1 MSKLYFIGS
10 GKMATAIAGGLVK
23 SGIFTPAELG
33 AFDPDPHA
41 AEIFSSASGIKV
53 DTADPALQISGA
65 ETILVA
71 VKPQMMENA
80 IAEFAEILRTRTDV
94 TVITMAAGL
103 SIAAIRAY
111 IGAELP
117 VIRIMPNTPAM
128 LGQGM
133 ILYATEQVAT
143 TEETAFL
150 QAFCAAGQF
159 DKIPEA
165 DIDAA
170 SVVSGC
176 GPAFVYAFIQALADG
191 GIACGVDEDKALL
204 YAAQTAKGAAE
215 MLLKFGDSQ
224 TLIKNVCSPGGTT
237 IEGVK
242 TLENEKLNSLVE
254 NAVKASYKRTLEL
267 KK

>member
-1 MSKLYFIGS
+1 MKYTLGFIGCGNMGGALAQAAAKTID
-10 GKMATAIAGGLVK
+10 GKKIALCDFDKAKVEKYQAAFGASAATAQEIAKESEFVVL
-23 SGIFTPAELG
+23 
-33 AFDPDPHA
+33 
-41 AEIFSSASGIKV
+41 
-53 DTADPALQISGA
+53 
-65 ETILVA
+65 A
-71 VKPQMMENA
+71 VKPQMMQDA
-80 IAEFAEILRTRTDV
+80 ISEFSQTLSARSDV
-94 TVITMAAGL
+94 TVVTMAAGL
-103 SIAAIRAY
+103 SISAIRSF
-111 IGAELP
+111 IGADLP

-128 LGQGM
+128 VGMGM
-133 ILYATEQVAT
+133 ILYATDGVSDK
-143 TEETAFL
+143 TEEAFL
-150 QAFCAAGQF
+150 NAFQKAGVF

-170 SVVSGC
+170 SALSGC

-191 GIACGVDEDKALL
+191 GAACGVDKEKAIL

-215 MLLKFGDSQ
+215 MLLTYGDSQ

-242 TLENEKLNSLVE
+242 SLEKENLNEVTQ

>member
-1 MSKLYFIGS
+1 MKYTLGFIGCGNMGGALAQAAS
-10 GKMATAIAGGLVK
+10 QSLDGKQIALCDFDKAKVDKFVNAFGAVSATAQEIANEAQFIVL
-23 SGIFTPAELG
+23 
-33 AFDPDPHA
+33 
-41 AEIFSSASGIKV
+41 
-53 DTADPALQISGA
+53 
-65 ETILVA
+65 A

-80 IAEFAEILRTRTDV
+80 IAEFAEILRTHKNV

-103 SIAAIRAY
+103 SIAAIRSY

-133 ILYATEQVAT
+133 ILYATDGVDCA
-143 TEETAFL
+143 EEAAFL
-150 QAFCAAGQF
+150 NAFSAAGKF
-159 DKIPEA
+159 DKIPEK

-191 GIACGVDEDKALL
+191 GVACGVDKEKALL

-242 TLENEKLNSLVE
+242 TLESENLNCVVKDAVE
-254 NAVKASYKRTLEL
+254 ASYKRTLEL

>member
-1 MSKLYFIGS
+1 MGGALAKAASKSLDGS
-10 GKMATAIAGGLVK
+10 QIALCDFDKAKVEKFVQEFGAVAATAQEIAQNARFVVL
-23 SGIFTPAELG
+23 
-33 AFDPDPHA
+33 
-41 AEIFSSASGIKV
+41 
-53 DTADPALQISGA
+53 
-65 ETILVA
+65 A
-71 VKPQMMENA
+71 VKPQMMESA
-80 IAEFAEILRTRTDV
+80 IADFAEILRARTDV

-103 SIAAIRAY
+103 SIAAIRQY
-111 IGAELP
+111 IGADLP

-128 LGQGM
+128 LGTGM
-133 ILYATEQVAT
+133 ILYATEQV
-143 TEETAFL
+143 EEAEEKAFL
-150 QAFCAAGQF
+150 DAFKAAGAF

-165 DIDAA
+165 DIDAG

-191 GIACGVDEDKALL
+191 GVACGVDKDKALL

-242 TLENEKLNSLVE
+242 TLESE
-254 NAVKASYKRTLEL
+254 NLSGVVADAVKASYKRTLEL

>member
-1 MSKLYFIGS
+1 MKYTLGFIGCGNMGGALAKAAS
-10 GKMATAIAGGLVK
+10 QSLQGNQIALCDFDKTKVEKFVNEFGAVSATAQEIAKEAQFVVL
-23 SGIFTPAELG
+23 
-33 AFDPDPHA
+33 
-41 AEIFSSASGIKV
+41 
-53 DTADPALQISGA
+53 
-65 ETILVA
+65 A
-71 VKPQMMENA
+71 VKPQMMESA
-80 IAEFAEILRTRTDV
+80 ITEFSEILRARTDV

-103 SIAAIRAY
+103 SIAAIRSY
-111 IGAELP
+111 IGAKLP

-128 LGQGM
+128 LGAGM
-133 ILYATEQVAT
+133 ILYATEQVANA
-143 TEETAFL
+143 EESAFL
-150 QAFCAAGQF
+150 QAFSAAGQF
-159 DKIPEA
+159 DKIPES

-191 GIACGVDEDKALL
+191 GVACGVDKDKALL

-215 MLLKFGDSQ
+215 MLLSFGDSQ

-242 TLENEKLNSLVE
+242 ALENENLKGVVTD
-254 NAVKASYKRTLEL
+254 AVKASYKRTLEL